1 MKTIAKYS
9 RIVLALTLGH
19 SLFACGGAEENQDGT
34 LPDAVQLPKIDNS
47 TPIAG
52 VAMDGFIANGLVWV
66 DLKDN
71 DSIDGSEPFA
81 YTDSEGYFSYNP
93 NTGVNYCE
101 AEESHLQ
108 QYCLKTGLTRGSVE
122 VKVAKG
128 IKVLTGVPF
137 RNVLST
143 TVDLPLARSNFNSL
157 VDLGAKPLGDTQIWQ
172 EQVNGKIVALS
183 PLATLAHYMPENT
196 DVLGALSILGFNF
209 TIDGSTTELMQMDY
223 VAGVYLNT
231 PQSYELLTANIMI
244 SSLVNSLT
252 GTYDLAFK
260 NVDLGFSGYP
270 ISSADS
276 VYKGLAESLVMS
288 INTQKKVSALVHNQ
302 ALSAVSNVSVRDEQT
317 EQLIAAYRT
326 RVAEQIRAAMLLT
339 GNTISNQ
346 VELDN
351 IEADETLTEFMTARI
366 ELISEL
372 PKIRALRLSSSANI
386 EVLAIT
392 SITDPVDMLDNIGT
406 PSPLAIEQL
415 TTRVTQTISVLIGA
429 LNSDAAVVE
438 FDRIFNPTQAIDG
451 TTNPK
456 VKDVDIQA
464 IAKAIQGNIEN
475 ISDLPSGNDFAL
487 ASVNGDTNILSA
499 SHLSLS
505 GVQDGGEQGQI
516 VVFFG
521 GGARDSSGSLVMCI
535 AYNNDNDPADS
546 ISGQRFDGS
555 WNTIGD
561 NQNRIS
567 LLAEGFSLQMNI
579 AGESRGSDIPT
590 EQQIIGLQRN
600 PNELYGKFRFTL
612 NEDNA
617 TWHSDD
623 TSIDQSYG
631 LLATTTLPATDA
643 ECASYLSFKA
653 Q

>member
-34 LPDAVQLPKIDNS
+34 LPDTVQLPKIDNS

-71 DSIDGSEPFA
+71 DSVDGSEPVA
-81 YTDSEGYFSYNP
+81 YTDSQGYFSYNP

-108 QYCLKTGLTRGSVE
+108 QYCLKTGLTQGSVE

-172 EQVNGKIVALS
+172 EQVNSKIVALS

-196 DVLGALSILGFNF
+196 DVLGALSILGFDF
-209 TIDGSTTELMQMDY
+209 TIDVSATELIQMDY

-252 GTYDLAFK
+252 GTYDLAFQ
-260 NVDLGFSGYP
+260 NIDLGFNGYP

-288 INTQKKVSALVHNQ
+288 INTQNKVSALVHNQ
-302 ALSAVSNVSVRDEQT
+302 TLSAVPNAFVRDEQT
-317 EQLIAAYRT
+317 DQFLSAYRT
-326 RVAEQIRAAMLLT
+326 RVAEQVRTAIRPT

-351 IEADETLTEFMTARI
+351 IEADETLTEFIIARI
-366 ELISEL
+366 ELVNEL
-372 PKIRALRLSSSANI
+372 QKIRALRLPSSANI
-386 EVLAIT
+386 DVLAIT
-392 SITDPVDMLDNIGT
+392 SIADPVDMLDNIGT
-406 PSPLAIEQL
+406 PSPLAIEQI
-415 TTRVTQTISVLIGA
+415 TTRVTQTISVLIDA
-429 LNSDAAVVE
+429 LNSDVAVVE
-438 FDRIFNPTQAIDG
+438 FDRIFSPTQAIDD

-456 VKDVDIQA
+456 IIDVDIQA
-464 IAKAIQGNIEN
+464 IAKAIQGNIEK

-516 VVFFG
+516 VVFFEG
-521 GGARDSSGSLVMCI
+521 GPQDSSGSLVMCI
-535 AYNNDNDPADS
+535 AYNNDNDPADN

-590 EQQIIGLQRN
+590 KQQIIGLQRN

-631 LLATTTLPATDA
+631 LLTTATLPTTDA
-643 ECASYLSFKA
+643 ECASYLSFQA